1 MNDWISTEA
10 LLTEG
15 YRRCAKITWRY
26 GTTYFWGAALL
37 PKPQRK
43 HVYAVYAL
51 CRLADDIVDLPDG
64 LASGAST
71 SSARI
76 SDDPGA
82 STESAHISDHSGA
95 STGSARISDGSG
107 ASTGSADISEDGIRT
122 EPDRTLPEPIEDQAA
137 VRDQLEA
144 FADEFRTSLAVG
156 SSTDP
161 VMAAVIHTVITRRI
175 DPECFDR
182 FFNAMAMDL
191 TTSSYQTWE
200 DLRDYMEGSAAVIG
214 EMMLPVLEPISDAA
228 KPPAR
233 SLGLAFQLTNFLR
246 DVGEDL
252 DRGRIYLPQDDLRL
266 FDVDLERRAVTPQWR
281 AFLAY
286 EIERNRALYSFADTG
301 IALLPPRSARCVGT
315 ARMLYARIL
324 DEIERSGYDVFSRRA
339 RVPTV
344 RKAAT
349 AARIMV
355 TGPRTLKRQAEAYQ
369 RRSMTD
375 VTQDT
380 Y

>member
-1 MNDWISTEA
+1 MNDWVSHEA

-43 HVYAVYAL
+43 DVYAVYAL
-51 CRLADDIVDLPDG
+51 CRLADDIVDLPNEPK
-64 LASGAST
+64 SGAS
-71 SSARI
+71 
-76 SDDPGA
+76 A
-82 STESAHISDHSGA
+82 SSAHILSSDPVPS
-95 STGSARISDGSG
+95 
-107 ASTGSADISEDGIRT
+107 
-122 EPDRTLPEPIEDQAA
+122 EPDPTLPDPDDQDAA
-137 VRDQLEA
+137 VSDQLKA
-144 FADEFRTSLAVG
+144 FAEQFQASLAAG
-156 SSTDP
+156 GSTDP
-161 VMAAVIHTVITRRI
+161 LMAAVVHTVITRRI

-182 FFNAMAMDL
+182 FFGAMAMDL
-191 TTSSYQTWE
+191 TTTSYETWE

-214 EMMLPVLEPISDAA
+214 EMMLPVLEPISEAA
-228 KPPAR
+228 QPPAR

-252 DRGRIYLPQDDLRL
+252 DRGRVYMPQEDLRL
-266 FDVDLERRAVTPQWR
+266 FGVDLEHREVTPQWR

-301 IALLPPRSARCVGT
+301 IAMLPPRSARCVGT
-315 ARMLYARIL
+315 ARVLYSQIL
-324 DEIERSGYDVFSRRA
+324 DEIERNGYDVFSRRA
-339 RVPTV
+339 RVPTT

-355 TGPRTLKRQAEAYQ
+355 TGPRALKRQAEAYQ
-369 RRSMTD
+369 RRSMID

-380 Y
+380 